1 LESGDFWCI
10 IWVVLK
16 IIILMLI
23 FISVFQIMATRKLED
38 KNIRKILKNGDSYA
52 VTIPIEIMTELNWKE
67 KQKVVVKKIRGGFSV
82 KDWRK

>member
-1 LESGDFWCI
+1 
-10 IWVVLK
+10 
-16 IIILMLI
+16 
-23 FISVFQIMATRKLED
+23 MARQKLAN

-52 VTIPIEIMTELNWKE
+52 ITIPIEIMTELKWKE